1 LSSRYILLKKA
12 IAFFNKTLE
21 QTTTQTKPSL
31 QNKNRN
37 ILLFT
42 LLTLALL
49 LTFLLNISLGS
60 VSIPLKDVFNSLI
73 GGNSSKET
81 WDYIIINYRLP
92 KASAAILAGMGLSI
106 SGLLMQTLFRNPLA
120 GPDVL
125 GLSSGASL
133 GVATIV
139 LGAAFLPPFLS
150 SILLS
155 PYGIILASSL
165 GSFFVLLAVLAVSQ
179 RLRDTMAI
187 LIVGLMF
194 ASLTS
199 AIIGTLTYFSTAE
212 QLQKFTFWS
221 LGNLGN
227 LSWPSIGILSICV
240 TIALLLSLVSIKP
253 LNALLLGENYAR
265 SLGMNYKKTRLI
277 IIFSTSILAGS
288 ITAFAGPIAF
298 IGLAVPHIA
307 KLVFQTSNHT
317 ILFWST
323 LLFGA
328 IIMLICDSISQLPG
342 SDLFLPINAVTSIFG
357 APIVIWLL
365 IRKRRMMN

>member
-1 LSSRYILLKKA
+1 LT
-12 IAFFNKTLE
+12 NT
-21 QTTTQTKPSL
+21 
-31 QNKNRN
+31 NRN
-37 ILLFT
+37 IALFSILT
-42 LLTLALL
+42 LSLALL
-49 LTFLLNISLGS
+49 SLLNISLGS
-60 VSIPLKDVFNSLI
+60 VSIPIKDVFNSLT

-81 WDYIIINYRLP
+81 WDYIILNYRLP
-92 KASAAILAGMGLSI
+92 KAIAAILVGMGLST

-133 GVATIV
+133 GVAMIV
-139 LGAAFLPPFLS
+139 LGAAFLPVGLS

-155 PYGIILASSL
+155 SYGLVLASSS
-165 GSFFVLLAVLAVSQ
+165 GSFLVLLAVLAVSQ

-221 LGNLGN
+221 MGNLGN
-227 LSWPSIGILSICV
+227 LSWSSIVILSICLA
-240 TIALLLSLVSIKP
+240 IGLFLSLVSIKP

-265 SLGMNYKKTRLI
+265 SLGMNYKRTRLI
-277 IIFSTSILAGS
+277 IIFATSILAGS
-288 ITAFAGPIAF
+288 ITAYAGPIAF

-323 LLFGA
+323 LLLGA

-342 SDLFLPINAVTSIFG
+342 SDLTLPINAVTSIFG

-365 IRKRRMMN
+365 IRKRKLMN

>member
-1 LSSRYILLKKA
+1 M
-12 IAFFNKTLE
+12 
-21 QTTTQTKPSL
+21 
-31 QNKNRN
+31 
-37 ILLFT
+37 
-42 LLTLALL
+42 
-49 LTFLLNISLGS
+49 FLVNISLGS
-60 VSIPLKDVFNSLI
+60 VSIPIKDVFNSLT
-73 GGNSSKET
+73 GGNTTKET
-81 WDYIIINYRLP
+81 WNYIIVNYRLP
-92 KASAAILAGMGLSI
+92 KAIAAVLVGMGLSI

-120 GPDVL
+120 GPYVL

-133 GVATIV
+133 GVALVI
-139 LGAAFLPPFLS
+139 LGAGILPGFLA

-155 PYGIILASSL
+155 TYGIVLASSL
-165 GSFFVLLAVLAVSQ
+165 GSLLVLLAVLVVSK

-194 ASLTS
+194 GSLTS
-199 AIIGTLTYFSTAE
+199 AIVGTLTYFSTAE

-227 LSWPSIGILSICV
+227 LSWTSILILFICV
-240 TIALLLSLVSIKP
+240 TIGLILSIFSIKP
-253 LNALLLGENYAR
+253 LNALLLGENYAK
-265 SLGMNYKKTRLI
+265 SLGLNYKKAKLI
-277 IIFSTSILAGS
+277 IIFATSILAGS

-323 LLFGA
+323 ILFGA
-328 IIMLICDSISQLPG
+328 IIMLICDVISQVPG
-342 SDLFLPINAVTSIFG
+342 SDITLPINAVTSIFG

-365 IRKRRMMN
+365 VGKRKMMA

>member
-1 LSSRYILLKKA
+1 M
-12 IAFFNKTLE
+12 
-21 QTTTQTKPSL
+21 
-31 QNKNRN
+31 
-37 ILLFT
+37 LFIF
-42 LLTLALL
+42 LTIGMI
-49 LTFLLNISLGS
+49 FLFVINISLGS
-60 VSIPLKDVFNSLI
+60 VSIPVKDVFRSLT
-73 GGNSSKET
+73 GGTTSKET
-81 WDYIIINYRLP
+81 WEYIIINYRLP
-92 KASAAILAGMGLSI
+92 KATAAILVGMGLSI

-120 GPDVL
+120 GPYVL

-133 GVATIV
+133 GVATVI
-139 LGAAFLPPFLS
+139 LGAALLPPFLATL
-150 SILLS
+150 LLS
-155 PYGIILASSL
+155 SYGIILASSL
-165 GSFFVLLAVLAVSQ
+165 GSFTVLLAVLAVSH

-194 ASLTS
+194 GSLTS
-199 AIIGTLTYFSTAE
+199 AIVGTLTYFSTAE

-227 LSWPSIGILSICV
+227 LSWTSISILSICV
-240 TIALLLSLVSIKP
+240 AIGLLLSLFSIKP
-253 LNALLLGENYAR
+253 LNSLLLGENYAK
-265 SLGMNYKKTRLI
+265 SLGLNYKKSRLI
-277 IIFSTSILAGS
+277 IIFATSILAGS

-323 LLFGA
+323 ILFGA

-342 SDLFLPINAVTSIFG
+342 SDFTLPINAVTSIFG

-365 IRKRRMMN
+365 ISKRKMIG

>member
-1 LSSRYILLKKA
+1 MKKQKQHSL
-12 IAFFNKTLE
+12 IFFFL
-21 QTTTQTKPSL
+21 
-31 QNKNRN
+31 
-37 ILLFT
+37 IIGLLFLFFT
-42 LLTLALL
+42 
-49 LTFLLNISLGS
+49 NISLGS
-60 VSIPLKDVFNSLI
+60 INIPFKEIYHSLT
-73 GGNSSKET
+73 GGIASKSSWE
-81 WDYIIINYRLP
+81 YIIINYRLP
-92 KASAAILAGMGLSI
+92 KAITVVLVGFGLST

-120 GPDVL
+120 GPYVL

-133 GVATIV
+133 GVAFVI
-139 LGAAFLPPFLS
+139 LGASLLPAFLQE
-150 SILLS
+150 IVLS
-155 PYGIILASSL
+155 PYGIVLASTL
-165 GSFFVLLAVLAVSQ
+165 GSTTVLLAVIVVSI
-179 RLRDTMAI
+179 RLRDTMTI

-194 ASLTS
+194 GSLSS
-199 AIIGTLTYFSTAE
+199 AIVGTLSFFSTAE

-227 LSWPSIGILSICV
+227 LSWNSIIILAICV
-240 TIALLLSLVSIKP
+240 SLGLLLSLASIKA

-265 SLGMNYKKTRLI
+265 SLGLNYQKSRLI
-277 IIFSTSILAGS
+277 IILATSILAGS

-328 IIMLICDSISQLPG
+328 MIMLVCDTISQVPG
-342 SDLFLPINAVTSIFG
+342 GEISLPINAVTSIFG

-365 IRKRRMMN
+365 VRKQKMIG